1 MLLSKFRDSSVCHED
16 VSRLIRSVPI
26 PLSFLNEGSY
36 DTCRMASCRHVTNS
50 LADHFVV
57 NAVEYM
63 LYEQGLE
70 NVSVEC
76 IRTLSQVMRIC
87 IHNLG
92 RVLSSSVLSFPA
104 EDVLSTHPQR
114 RYVLMLG
121 SVSPSPTAFCHWS
134 VS

>member
-1 MLLSKFRDSSVCHED
+1 
-16 VSRLIRSVPI
+16 
-26 PLSFLNEGSY
+26 
-36 DTCRMASCRHVTNS
+36 MASCRHVTNS

-104 EDVLSTHPQR
+104 EDVFIDPSTEEICTH
-114 RYVLMLG
+114 VG
-121 SVSPSPTAFCHWS
+121 FCFP
-134 VS
+134 

>member
-1 MLLSKFRDSSVCHED
+1 
-16 VSRLIRSVPI
+16 
-26 PLSFLNEGSY
+26 
-36 DTCRMASCRHVTNS
+36 MASCRHVTNS

-76 IRTLSQVMRIC
+76 IRILSQVMRIC